1 MRLPLISPADLT
13 PEQRPLYEDMRR
25 GIETNF
31 KGFKAMAASGELV
44 GPWNPWLHF
53 PKFGGPV
60 WELVKAALHFAELA
74 EARAR
79 SRDPRD
85 GGTIPLGL

>member
-31 KGFKAMAASGELV
+31 KGFKAIAVSGELV
-44 GPWNPWLHF
+44 GPWNPV
-53 PKFGGPV
+53 PFGSWSRRSP
-60 WELVKAALHFAELA
+60 LR
-74 EARAR
+74 RACR
-79 SRDPRD
+79 SPCAKSRSS
-85 GGTIPLGL
+85 